1 MAVKRF
7 FLLRETDLLN
17 EATPMNHKSFSM
29 IDKAAGNNTKT
40 PPTWNEPQAVKLQ
53 YYVVKAAPGCRN
65 FFRQQN
71 QHKGP
76 REFSKKRRKRNSYNG
91 RILNLYKCG
100 YCSRKSFSEKPGFH
114 YHLNTRTT
122 SSTTELDTPTA

>member
-40 PPTWNEPQAVKLQ
+40 PPPLNEPQTVKLQ

-65 FFRQQN
+65 FFCQQN

-76 REFSKKRRKRNSYNG
+76 REFSKKKEG
-91 RILNLYKCG
+91 KETHITVE
-100 YCSRKSFSEKPGFH
+100 F
-114 YHLNTRTT
+114 
-122 SSTTELDTPTA
+122 